1 MTAAQAARTIERA
14 IAALEPVALEELTA
28 AAALLTRV
36 DRKYALAADDAARML
51 EALPEGTRALA
62 IAGER
67 SLAYASTYFDSG
79 DLLAYRLAAHGRRR
93 RFKLRTR
100 TYVDA
105 NLAFL
110 ELKTRGG
117 RGTTVKERIA
127 YAPEDRAVLTEDGR
141 AYAEE
146 GLAVVGIPAPPLR
159 PVIET
164 AYRRTT
170 LLLPDGA
177 TRATVDTDL
186 AWRLDDGTT
195 LRTPGLVIVETKA
208 TGGPGAVDRLLWR
221 SGHRPD
227 RVSKFA
233 TGLAALRPDLPS
245 NRWHGVLRRCFAD
258 ADRTAA

>member
-1 MTAAQAARTIERA
+1 MSGVAQALGR
-14 IAALEPVALEELTA
+14 LEPVSLDELTA

-36 DRKYALAADDAARML
+36 DRKYALDAGDAGAVLGR
-51 EALPEGTRALA
+51 LPEGTRALE
-62 IAGER
+62 IDGER
-67 SLAYASTYFDSG
+67 SLAYASCYFDSP

-105 NLAFL
+105 GRSYL

-117 RGTTVKERIA
+117 RGTTVKERIE
-127 YAPEDRAVLTEDGR
+127 YALDDREVLTDDGR
-141 AYAEE
+141 AYADE
-146 GLAVVGIPAPPLR
+146 GLAAIGLAAPPLA
-159 PVIET
+159 PVVET
-164 AYRRTT
+164 TYRRTT

-177 TRATVDTDL
+177 TRATVDTEL
-186 AWRLDDGTT
+186 AWQLDDGTT
-195 LRTPGLVIVETKA
+195 MRTPGLVIVETKA
-208 TGGPGAVDRLLWR
+208 SSGAGPVDRLLWR
-221 SGHRPD
+221 AGHRPD

-258 ADRTAA
+258 AERIAA

>member
-1 MTAAQAARTIERA
+1 MSRVSAALGR
-14 IAALEPVALEELTA
+14 LEPVSLDELTA

-36 DRKYALAADDAARML
+36 DRKYALDANAAGAVL
-51 EALPEGTRALA
+51 ERLPEGTRALE
-62 IAGER
+62 IGGER
-67 SLAYASTYFDSG
+67 SLGYASCYFDSP
-79 DLLAYRLAAHGRRR
+79 DLVAYRLAAHGRRR

-105 NLAFL
+105 DLAFL

-127 YAPEDRAVLTEDGR
+127 HDPALADVLTSEGR
-141 AYAEE
+141 AYADE
-146 GLAVVGIPAPPLR
+146 GLAAIGLAPPPLA
-159 PVIET
+159 PVVET
-164 AYRRTT
+164 TYRRTT

-177 TRATVDTDL
+177 TRATVDTHL

-195 LRTPGLVIVETKA
+195 MRTPGLVIVETKA
-208 TGGPGAVDRLLWR
+208 SGGPGAVDRLLWR
-221 SGHRPD
+221 AGHRPD

-233 TGLAALRPDLPS
+233 TGLAALRPDLPA

-258 ADRTAA
+258 ADRTPIRTAA

>member
-1 MTAAQAARTIERA
+1 MSGLDAAIDR
-14 IAALEPVALEELTA
+14 LDPVSLAELTA
-28 AAALLTRV
+28 SAALLTRV
-36 DRKYALAADDAARML
+36 DRKYALAADDAVRML
-51 EALPEGTRALA
+51 DALPAGTRALE
-62 IAGER
+62 IGGER
-67 SLAYASTYFDSG
+67 SLAYASCYFDSR

-100 TYVDA
+100 TYVDS

-117 RGTTVKERIA
+117 RGTTVKERIE
-127 YAPEDRAVLTEDGR
+127 YAPEHRAVLTADGR
-141 AYAEE
+141 EYASE
-146 GLAVVGIPAPPLR
+146 GLAAVGIPAPPLS

-164 AYRRTT
+164 GYRRTT

-221 SGHRPD
+221 AGHRPD

-233 TGLAALRPDLPS
+233 TGLAALRPELPS

-258 ADRTAA
+258 AERTAA